1 VEDQRWTLARIATVI
16 ARRFHVRFSPAQTW
30 RILRQMAGVCRSPS
44 AGRVALGINGVPF
57 MVFNGTHAVAG
68 ATCIEGYTAA
78 ITRAAEE
85 AGLSRN

>member
-1 VEDQRWTLARIATVI
+1 
-16 ARRFHVRFSPAQTW
+16 
-30 RILRQMAGVCRSPS
+30 
-44 AGRVALGINGVPF
+44 VALGINGVPF